1 MRETNKLWILCGI
14 SASGKSTF
22 CEQMLQTKDKKYI
35 RVSRDE
41 YRYMWRNENVVSDKL
56 ENLITK
62 RVCEDIGFFLRNGYY
77 VLYDATNLTKRYL
90 DFFVDKFNDVADIE
104 FVVFDVDVE
113 ECIRRDNL
121 RKRTVGE
128 SVIRNQHKKFLELKK
143 NFDFTAI
150 GRRKRKHI
158 PFKTD
163 PKKKDCIV
171 VDIDGTLAHM
181 EERGAFDENWVHLDK
196 VDDHV
201 RYAVQAIKG
210 YNPSTEVIICSG
222 RTDGCKELTEEW
234 MKKHN
239 IPFDQLF
246 MRKTGDNRKDS
257 IIKREIYLEH
267 IIPFYNVWFVLDDRS
282 QVIDELRDMGLKVF
296 QVAEGNF

>member
-1 MRETNKLWILCGI
+1 MKQVNKLWVLCGI

-41 YRYMWRNENVVSDKL
+41 YRYMWRNQGVISDKL

-62 RVCEDIGFFLRNGYY
+62 RVCQDIGFFLRNGYD

-90 DFFVDKFNDVADIE
+90 DFFVDKFNDIADIE

-113 ECIRRDNL
+113 ECIRRDKL
-121 RKRTVGE
+121 RKRMVGE
-128 SVIRNQHKKFLELKK
+128 SVIRSQHKKFLELKK
-143 NFDFTAI
+143 TFDFAPL
-150 GRRKRKHI
+150 GRRKRKHVQ
-158 PFKTD
+158 FKTD

-181 EERGAFDENWVHLDK
+181 EERGAFDESWVGNDK

-201 RYAVQAIKG
+201 RFAVQSIKRA
-210 YNPSTEVIICSG
+210 NPSLEIIICSG
-222 RTDGCKELTEEW
+222 RTDGCQELTEQW
-234 MKKHN
+234 LKKYN
-239 IPFDQLF
+239 IPYDKLF
-246 MRKTGDNRKDS
+246 MRQTGDNRKDS
-257 IIKREIYLEH
+257 IIKREIYLGA
-267 IIPFYNVWFVLDDRS
+267 IIPHYNIWCIFDDRD
-282 QVIDELRDMGLKVF
+282 QVCDELRSMGLKVF
-296 QVAEGNF
+296 QVEEGNF